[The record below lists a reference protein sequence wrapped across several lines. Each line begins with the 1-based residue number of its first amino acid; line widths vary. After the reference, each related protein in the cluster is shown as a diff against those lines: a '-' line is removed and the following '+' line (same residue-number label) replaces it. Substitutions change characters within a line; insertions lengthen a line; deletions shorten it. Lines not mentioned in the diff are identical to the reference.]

1 MVDHIRDVFILLRLL
16 YLSRL
21 FICSHGLKLA
31 LRCNDDDV
39 CFVIIPVDD
48 DDAYS
53 SMEDTTHTYRKL
65 FFFDSRL
72 RENNEREDDDD
83 DNNNDDEEEEEKRVR
98 ENIAFSSF
106 SCQITNRF
114 YEDNLDRC
122 VDFITIENRFVLYLL
137 YNQQSVSI
145 FYSFEVNGHHSHAV
159 DKERGEEEKKTSMS
173 SVHLYSE
180 QRKVLSRSRN
190 QGEVQTHTSIDNYQ
204 LCLESVGDICTR
216 LPILKR
222 RTKEE
227 KENAQSLT
235 K

>member
-1 MVDHIRDVFILLRLL
+1 MRHDLSRFVFSRRRRDRDDRWLTIYEMFFLLRLL

-72 RENNEREDDDD
+72 RENNEREEDDDD
-83 DNNNDDEEEEEKRVR
+83 DNNNNDDEEEEEKRVR

-159 DKERGEEEKKTSMS
+159 DKERGEEKKN
-173 SVHLYSE
+173 VDVFCAL
-180 QRKVLSRSRN
+180 VF
-190 QGEVQTHTSIDNYQ
+190 
-204 LCLESVGDICTR
+204 
-216 LPILKR
+216 
-222 RTKEE
+222 RTK
-227 KENAQSLT
+227 KSSFSIKKSRRSSDSYFN
-235 K
+235 